1 MSITHEHVKRV
12 AQLAQIEISADE
24 NETIRAQLDDIIGL
38 IEQLQAVD
46 THGVEPMAHVLD
58 LGQRLRPDIV
68 TESNRREDFLAIAPQ
83 TEAGLFIVPKVIE

>member
-12 AQLAQIEISADE
+12 AQLAQLEISADE

-46 THGVEPMAHVLD
+46 THGVEPMAHALD

>member
-12 AQLAQIEISADE
+12 AQLAQLEISADE
-24 NETIRAQLDDIIGL
+24 NEAIRAQLDDILGL

-68 TESNRREDFLAIAPQ
+68 TESNRHEDFLAIAPQ

>member
-12 AQLAQIEISADE
+12 AQLAQLEISANE
-24 NETIRAQLDDIIGL
+24 NETIRAQLNDIIGL

>member
-12 AQLAQIEISADE
+12 AQLAQLEISADE

-68 TESNRREDFLAIAPQ
+68 TENNQREDFLAIAPQ

>member
-12 AQLAQIEISADE
+12 AQLAQLEISADE
-24 NETIRAQLDDIIGL
+24 NETIRAQLDDILGL

>member
-12 AQLAQIEISADE
+12 AQLAQLEISADE

-38 IEQLQAVD
+38 IEQLQAVH

-58 LGQRLRPDIV
+58 LGQRVRPDIV

>member
-12 AQLAQIEISADE
+12 AQLAQLEISADE

-68 TESNRREDFLAIAPQ
+68 TENNRREDFLAIAPQ

>member
-12 AQLAQIEISADE
+12 AQLVQLEISADE
-24 NETIRAQLDDIIGL
+24 NEAIRAQLDDILGL

>member
-1 MSITHEHVKRV
+1 MSITYEHVKRV
-12 AQLAQIEISADE
+12 AQLAQLEISADE

>member
-12 AQLAQIEISADE
+12 AQLAQLEISADE

>member
-12 AQLAQIEISADE
+12 AQLAQLEISADE
-24 NETIRAQLDDIIGL
+24 NEAIRAQLDDILSL

>member
-12 AQLAQIEISADE
+12 AQLAQLEISANE
-24 NETIRAQLDDIIGL
+24 NETIRTQLDDIIGL

>member
-1 MSITHEHVKRV
+1 MSLTQDQVRRV
-12 AQLAQIEISADE
+12 AQLAQLEIGADE
-24 NETIRAQLDDIIGL
+24 TETIREQLDNIFTL

-46 THGVEPMAHVLD
+46 THGVEPMSHVLD

-68 TESNRREDFLAIAPQ
+68 TEHDRREDFLAIAPE

>member
-12 AQLAQIEISADE
+12 AQLAQLEISADE

-46 THGVEPMAHVLD
+46 THGIEPMAHVLD

-68 TESNRREDFLAIAPQ
+68 TESNRREDFLAIAPR

>member
-12 AQLAQIEISADE
+12 AQLAQLEISADE

-68 TESNRREDFLAIAPQ
+68 TESNRREDFLAIAQQ
-83 TEAGLFIVPKVIE
+83 TESGLFIVPKVIE

>member
-12 AQLAQIEISADE
+12 AQLAQLEISADE
-24 NETIRAQLDDIIGL
+24 NEAIRAQLDDILGL

>member
-12 AQLAQIEISADE
+12 AQLAQLEISADE

-46 THGVEPMAHVLD
+46 THGVKPMAHVLD

>member
-12 AQLAQIEISADE
+12 AQLAQLEISADE
-24 NETIRAQLDDIIGL
+24 NETIRAQLNDIIGL

>member
-68 TESNRREDFLAIAPQ
+68 TESNRREDFLAIAPR

>member
-12 AQLAQIEISADE
+12 AQLAQLEISADE

-46 THGVEPMAHVLD
+46 THGVEPMAHILD

>member
-1 MSITHEHVKRV
+1 MSITPEHVKRV
-12 AQLAQIEISADE
+12 AQLAQLEISADE

-58 LGQRLRPDIV
+58 LGQRFRPDIV

>member
-12 AQLAQIEISADE
+12 AQLAQLEISADE

-68 TESNRREDFLAIAPQ
+68 TESNRREDFLAIAPR